1 MYQAKVTVGVEHH
14 KQTVT
19 PDFYDGLRSLFK
31 EEAKIVNPKVDFMS
45 TYVLGGDTGTYINHN
60 LEIYL
65 YGETLYVD
73 PEEFFKQV
81 FDGVKTKSGKD
92 MFFIGEVETDVPD
105 EDTRICPTCGGNGW
119 YYKANQTNHK
129 VVQDCETCET
139 KKRVIKEVAD
149 SAKPAEPVV
158 FKCKNYCDAVPRET
172 IVPEGEVSC
181 DKCKVLIEETKQT
194 QKVRNEEWVKSLVEI
209 EVLKKISNQ
218 EEHLNHMKALRAK
231 EMKIRERVNQHKNLS
246 PISSQPSIHSQS
258 PK

>member
-1 MYQAKVTVGVEHH
+1 MYQAKITVGVEHR

-19 PDFYDGLRSLFK
+19 PDFYDGLRDLFR

-60 LEIYL
+60 LEIHL

-105 EDTRICPTCGGNGW
+105 EDTRICPTCSGNGW
-119 YYKANQTNHK
+119 YYKANHANNK
-129 VVQDCETCET
+129 VVQDCGTCET

-149 SAKPAEPVV
+149 SAKPALPVV
-158 FKCKNYCDAVPRET
+158 YRCQKYCIAVPRET
-172 IVPEGEVSC
+172 IVPEGEISC
-181 DKCKVLIEETKQT
+181 DNCKMIIEKTKQT
-194 QKVRNEEWVKSLVEI
+194 QKVRNEEWVNSLVEM

-218 EEHLNHMKALRAK
+218 EENLNHLKALKAK
-231 EMKIRERVNQHKNLS
+231 EMKLRERVNQHKNSS
-246 PISSQPSIHSQS
+246 PISNQHSNHLPS